1 MSENREA
8 YVQKLKAKIDEWNA
22 DIDKLS
28 AKARQAKA
36 GKEAEYR
43 EQIETLRARRSE
55 LEKKLTELQQA
66 GESTWQDLKK
76 GVETSW
82 EALKEGY
89 AAAKERFER
98 DAEQK

>member
-8 YVQKLKAKIDEWNA
+8 YVKKLKAKIDEWNA

-28 AKARQAKA
+28 AKAKQVKA
-36 GKEAEYR
+36 GKEVEYR
-43 EQIETLRARRSE
+43 EQIETLRAKRAD
-55 LEKKLTELQQA
+55 LEKKMAELQEA
-66 GESTWQDLKK
+66 SESTWENLKS

-89 AAAKERFER
+89 SAAKARYER
-98 DAEQK
+98 DAEK

>member
-1 MSENREA
+1 MTENREA
-8 YVQKLKAKIDEWNA
+8 YIQKLKAKIDEWNA
-22 DIDKLS
+22 DIDKLM

-36 GKEAEYR
+36 GKEVEYR
-43 EQIETLRARRSE
+43 EQIETLRAKRSE

-66 GESTWQDLKK
+66 GESTWHDLKK

-89 AAAKERFER
+89 AAVKGRFER
-98 DAEQK
+98 DAEKK